1 MSNAKQTKTAMAHR
15 VRGLL
20 AWAAKWFLGREQRLG
35 LCILSFLTLTLAAFA
50 QRPAF
55 KTQTDLVAVAVTVVG
70 ADGRPVQGLGKDAF
84 SLTEDDR
91 PQPIVQFTGDA
102 VPLSLAIALDAST
115 SMKGRRFQW
124 ARDAVWRLLDHLAP
138 KDEVCVYGFND
149 QPFVIAPWTSD
160 IHTVERSLLGVSPD
174 GNTALYSTVSSV
186 LGALATSQHRRQ
198 AMVVISDGNDR
209 LASDNP
215 MYRGPASTS
224 PLDVAPGPDPLSPSR
239 QRLIPLLERIRHS
252 EALIYAIGIDLPN
265 RYGHDPLDHAALRQ
279 LTDPT
284 GGFTEIVHADADA
297 VTVAERIAAELRHQ
311 YLLGFVP
318 AHADDGR
325 FHRVGVTVTCPCQ
338 VRARAG
344 FIADKRK
351 GPEGQNFRARPDV

>member
-1 MSNAKQTKTAMAHR
+1 MSKTEHAQTTRRLLGSLRACPELVEGCLRVFVAILPLTFLVAASPAHR
-15 VRGLL
+15 S
-20 AWAAKWFLGREQRLG
+20 ATQP
-35 LCILSFLTLTLAAFA
+35 
-50 QRPAF
+50 PAF
-55 KTQTDLVAVAVTVVG
+55 RSRTDLVALAVTVVD
-70 ADGRPVQGLGKDAF
+70 ANQRPMLGLSKDAF
-84 SLTEDDR
+84 SVSEDDR

-115 SMKGRRFQW
+115 SMKGRRFEY

-138 KDEVCVYGFND
+138 EDEVCVYGFND
-149 QPFVIAPWTSD
+149 RPFVIAPWTSD
-160 IHTVERSLLGVSPD
+160 VHTVERSLLEVSPD
-174 GNTALYSTVSSV
+174 GNTALYSTVSSA
-186 LGALATSQHRRQ
+186 LGALATSHHRRQ

-209 LASDNP
+209 DSSDNP
-215 MYRGPASTS
+215 MYRGPAPTS

-239 QRLIPLLERIRHS
+239 RRLIPLLDRIRRS

-297 VTVAERIAAELRHQ
+297 VTAAERIAAELRHQ

-318 AHADDGR
+318 AHPDDGR
-325 FHRVGVTVTCPCQ
+325 FHRVRVTVTCPCQ

-351 GPEGQNFRARPDV
+351 GP

>member
-1 MSNAKQTKTAMAHR
+1 MIRHEHAKTRSERDLVSCFRVFLAIMPLTFLAAASPAHR
-15 VRGLL
+15 P
-20 AWAAKWFLGREQRLG
+20 AAQP
-35 LCILSFLTLTLAAFA
+35 
-50 QRPAF
+50 PAF
-55 KTQTDLVAVAVTVVG
+55 RTRTDLVALAVTVVG
-70 ADGRPVQGLGKDAF
+70 ADGRLVQGLGKDAF

-91 PQPIVQFTGDA
+91 PQPIVQFTGDT

-115 SMKGRRFQW
+115 SMKGRRFEY

-138 KDEVCVYGFND
+138 EDEVCVYGFND
-149 QPFVIAPWTSD
+149 RPFVIAPWTSD
-160 IHTVERSLLGVSPD
+160 LHTVERSLLGVSPD
-174 GNTALYSTVSSV
+174 GNTALYSTVSSA
-186 LGALATSQHRRQ
+186 LGAFATSHHRRQ

-209 LASDNP
+209 DSSDNP

-239 QRLIPLLERIRHS
+239 RRLIPLLDRMRRS
-252 EALIYAIGIDLPN
+252 EALIYAIGIDVPN

-279 LTDPT
+279 LTDPS
-284 GGFTEIVHADADA
+284 GGFTEIVHADADS

-325 FHRVGVTVTCPCQ
+325 FHRVHVTVTCPCQ

-351 GPEGQNFRARPDV
+351 GP

>member
-1 MSNAKQTKTAMAHR
+1 MSNARLTKTATAHR

-20 AWAAKWFLGREQRLG
+20 AWAARWSLGREQRLG
-35 LCILSFLTLTLAAFA
+35 LCVLSFLTLTLAAFA

-55 KTQTDLVAVAVTVVG
+55 KTQTDLVALAVTVVA
-70 ADGRPVQGLGKDAF
+70 ADGRPIQALGKDAF

-91 PQPIVQFTGDA
+91 PQPIVQFTGDP

-115 SMKGRRFQW
+115 SMKGRRFEY

-138 KDEVCVYGFND
+138 EDEVCVYGFND
-149 QPFVIAPWTSD
+149 RPFVIASWTSD
-160 IHTVERSLLGVSPD
+160 VHTVERSLLEVSPE
-174 GNTALYSTVSSV
+174 GNTALYSTVSSA
-186 LGALATSQHRRQ
+186 LGALATSHHRRQ

-209 LASDNP
+209 DSSDNP

-224 PLDVAPGPDPLSPSR
+224 PLDVAPRPDPLSPSR
-239 QRLIPLLERIRHS
+239 RRLIPLLDHVRRS
-252 EALIYAIGIDLPN
+252 EVLIYAIGIDVPN
-265 RYGHDPLDHAALRQ
+265 RYGNDPLDHVALRQ

-284 GGFTEIVHADADA
+284 GGFTAIVHAEADA
-297 VTVAERIAAELRHQ
+297 VTVAGLIAAELRHQ

-318 AHADDGR
+318 AHPDDGK
-325 FHRVGVTVTCPCQ
+325 FHRVGVKVTGCACQ

-344 FIADKRK
+344 FVADKRK
-351 GPEGQNFRARPDV
+351 SP

>member
-1 MSNAKQTKTAMAHR
+1 MTRLSA
-15 VRGLL
+15 GLV
-20 AWAAKWFLGREQRLG
+20 AALVAVQP
-35 LCILSFLTLTLAAFA
+35 
-50 QRPAF
+50 PAF
-55 KTQTDLVAVAVTVVG
+55 RTRTDLVALPLTVVD
-70 ADGRPVQGLGKDAF
+70 AEGRPVQGLGKDAF

-91 PQPIVQFTGDA
+91 PQPIVQFTGDP

-115 SMKGRRFQW
+115 SMKGRRFEY

-138 KDEVCVYGFND
+138 EDEVCLYGFND
-149 QPFVIAPWTSD
+149 RPFVISPWTSD
-160 IHTVERSLLGVSPD
+160 VHAVERSLVKVSPD
-174 GNTALYSTVSSV
+174 GTTALYATVSSA
-186 LGALATSQHRRQ
+186 LGALATSHHRRQ

-209 LASDNP
+209 DSSDNP

-224 PLDVAPGPDPLSPSR
+224 PLDVAPGPNPLSPSTR
-239 QRLIPLLERIRHS
+239 RLIPLLDRIRQS
-252 EALIYAIGIDLPN
+252 EALIYAIGIDVPN
-265 RYGHDPLDHAALRQ
+265 RYGNDPLDRAALRQ

-284 GGFTEIVHADADA
+284 GGLTEIVHADADA

-325 FHRVGVTVTCPCQ
+325 FHRVRVTVTCPCQ

-351 GPEGQNFRARPDV
+351 SP

>member
-1 MSNAKQTKTAMAHR
+1 MMRALGSMI
-15 VRGLL
+15 
-20 AWAAKWFLGREQRLG
+20 AALIALQP
-35 LCILSFLTLTLAAFA
+35 
-50 QRPAF
+50 PAF
-55 KTQTDLVAVAVTVVG
+55 RSQTDLVALAVTVVG

-91 PQPIVQFTGDA
+91 PQPIAQFAGDT

-115 SMKGRRFQW
+115 SMKGRRFEY
-124 ARDAVWRLLDHLAP
+124 ARDAVWRLLDHLGP
-138 KDEVCVYGFND
+138 QDEVCVYGFND
-149 QPFVIAPWTSD
+149 RPFVIAPWTND
-160 IHTVERSLLGVSPD
+160 VHTIQRALLGVTPD
-174 GNTALYSTVSSV
+174 GNTALYSTVSSA
-186 LGALATSQHRRQ
+186 LGALATSHHRRQ

-209 LASDNP
+209 AASDNP

-224 PLDVAPGPDPLSPSR
+224 PLDVAPGPDALSPSR
-239 QRLIPLLERIRHS
+239 SRLIALLDHIRRS
-252 EALIYAIGIDLPN
+252 EALIYAIGIDVPN
-265 RYGHDPLDHAALRQ
+265 RYGHDPLDQSALRQ

-284 GGFTEIVHADADA
+284 GGFTEVVHADADA

-325 FHRVGVTVTCPCQ
+325 FHRVRVTAACPCQ
-338 VRARAG
+338 VRSRAG

-351 GPEGQNFRARPDV
+351 SPQGQNFRARPDV

>member
-1 MSNAKQTKTAMAHR
+1 MIRRENMVRQAHHGACHDFIEGCFRAFVAIVPLTFMAAASPAHR
-15 VRGLL
+15 S
-20 AWAAKWFLGREQRLG
+20 AAQPPPFRSR
-35 LCILSFLTLTLAAFA
+35 
-50 QRPAF
+50 
-55 KTQTDLVAVAVTVVG
+55 TDLVALAVTVVDAG
-70 ADGRPVQGLGKDAF
+70 QRPMLGLSKDAF

-91 PQPIVQFTGDA
+91 PQPIGQFTGDS

-115 SMKGRRFQW
+115 SMKGRRFEY

-138 KDEVCVYGFND
+138 EDEVCVYGFND

-160 IHTVERSLLGVSPD
+160 VHTVERSLLTVSPD
-174 GNTALYSTVSSV
+174 GNTALYATVSSA
-186 LGALATSQHRRQ
+186 LGALATSHHRRQ

-209 LASDNP
+209 DPSDNP

-239 QRLIPLLERIRHS
+239 RRLIPLLDRIGRS
-252 EALIYAIGIDLPN
+252 EALIYAIGIDVPN
-265 RYGHDPLDHAALRQ
+265 RGNDPLDHAALRQ

-284 GGFTEIVHADADA
+284 GGFTEIVHADIDA

-318 AHADDGR
+318 AHPDDGK
-325 FHRVGVTVTCPCQ
+325 FHRVRVTVTGCACH

-344 FIADKRK
+344 FVADRRK
-351 GPEGQNFRARPDV
+351 SP